1 MSADLIERKLAAIL
15 AADVSGY
22 SRMMEVDEAGTL
34 ARLKAH
40 IGEVVRPRIAAHRGH
55 IVKTTGDGLLAEFA
69 SVVEAVESAVEIQR
83 SMAERNTGE
92 PENSQIL
99 YRVGINLGD
108 VIFEDGDV
116 FGDGVNVASRLEGL
130 AKPGGVCVSDIV
142 HQAVADR
149 IQVPFRDMGNQRVKN
164 ISRPIRVWQWTP
176 DAAPQTTRPR
186 RSGAASAGAVR
197 DGVGRRADR
206 LGQHWPGSAGA
217 EGSELA
223 EPS

>member
-1 MSADLIERKLAAIL
+1 MSADLVERKLAAIL

-34 ARLKAH
+34 ARMKAH
-40 IGEVVRPRIAAHRGH
+40 IGEVVRPRIAAHRGN

-116 FGDGVNVASRLEGL
+116 FGDGVNVASRLEGGSPSRAACASRTL
-130 AKPGGVCVSDIV
+130 CIRPS
-142 HQAVADR
+142 R
-149 IQVPFRDMGNQRVKN
+149 IG
-164 ISRPIRVWQWTP
+164 SRRLFATWAT
-176 DAAPQTTRPR
+176 
-186 RSGAASAGAVR
+186 SA
-197 DGVGRRADR
+197 
-206 LGQHWPGSAGA
+206 
-217 EGSELA
+217 
-223 EPS
+223 